1 MTSPV
6 SSDSSYTS
14 ASNPPSSPPSVTSS
28 DLQAIETQ
36 LDNFGNAINEC
47 VEVHS
52 HFEEN
57 FNQLTEQD
65 PVVRDYIRQ
74 NIGAATSQPCTPSV
88 SLVRRRISQ
97 FETRSRS
104 FGNLHD
110 NRVSWLA
117 SLPEFVRQR
126 MESTPANIS
135 SSSTNMSGDRR
146 RSSSEDDFLLGGNQ
160 LEEHLLEQEREA
172 EAQRRSLHGSQDGPE
187 EFGSPQ
193 LDPVSQDRQHRLDSQ
208 ESQDHQDRQRPG
220 SQEGQG
226 RQDIQHRQGSQE
238 GQGRQDRQHR
248 PNSNE
253 GQGRHDHQ
261 NRQGHQDQEVQR
273 QNDGGHQDYQ
283 DFYDQPVQQNDLSAR
298 WINQLNLLRSI
309 KETDLGEMRKI
320 VTALKN
326 DLTRKD
332 LQVIIRDIA
341 RMEEALKEI
350 KEETRNILQE
360 ELVPISQMKD
370 FTREIRDHEKFL
382 TRIQVEAEDKIAELD
397 KVNPPAVPQ
406 TPMGAAA
413 QAIDTFRNIAKSPP
427 MTLPT
432 FDGTIIE
439 YAPFKKKFMFLVE
452 HVSGPPT
459 LRATYLENSLRGEA
473 RRYMGT
479 KSDYFGEYDE
489 MWRLLDDKY
498 ANRWVLAS
506 DTIREFFGKPPHR
519 AHKRMSMNGSGTKL
533 TLSEEF

>member
-135 SSSTNMSGDRR
+135 SSSTNMSGERR

-172 EAQRRSLHGSQDGPE
+172 EAQRRSLRGSQDGPE

-193 LDPVSQDRQHRLDSQ
+193 LDPVRQDRQHRLDSQESQDRQHRLDSQ

-226 RQDIQHRQGSQE
+226 HQDRQRPGSQE

-309 KETDLGEMRKI
+309 KE
-320 VTALKN
+320 
-326 DLTRKD
+326 
-332 LQVIIRDIA
+332 
-341 RMEEALKEI
+341 
-350 KEETRNILQE
+350 
-360 ELVPISQMKD
+360 
-370 FTREIRDHEKFL
+370 
-382 TRIQVEAEDKIAELD
+382 
-397 KVNPPAVPQ
+397 
-406 TPMGAAA
+406 
-413 QAIDTFRNIAKSPP
+413 
-427 MTLPT
+427 
-432 FDGTIIE
+432 
-439 YAPFKKKFMFLVE
+439 
-452 HVSGPPT
+452 
-459 LRATYLENSLRGEA
+459 
-473 RRYMGT
+473 
-479 KSDYFGEYDE
+479 
-489 MWRLLDDKY
+489 
-498 ANRWVLAS
+498 
-506 DTIREFFGKPPHR
+506 
-519 AHKRMSMNGSGTKL
+519 
-533 TLSEEF
+533 